1 MIARITEKQKCSMDA
16 YQKNLNNKVKMAK
29 DSNSKMEAV
38 AERARR
44 VEEKTLE
51 KKYNQFQK
59 NTMKFHEKLVIRQ
72 ENLDYKQNET

>member
-1 MIARITEKQKCSMDA
+1 
-16 YQKNLNNKVKMAK
+16 MAK

-51 KKYNQFQK
+51 KKYN
-59 NTMKFHEKLVIRQ
+59 
-72 ENLDYKQNET
+72 